1 MEIRPGVHT
10 YGLSW
15 TYDEPLGVHVIETSD
30 STVLFGAG
38 AEETAQEL
46 TQIATDHDVDAVV
59 VEHGDVDHFG
69 AVPALRA
76 AVADIEVA
84 VPAGDAVFLE
94 NAGIEADHA
103 LDPDET
109 YRGIRTI
116 AAPGHT
122 PDNMAYLVT
131 EEDVLVAGDTV
142 VGSDST
148 FAADRDW
155 SGDLATIAAEYNADD
170 ELARESV
177 RALTGDDFDVVLVSH
192 GTNVTEG
199 GRQAVET
206 LVADLS

>member
-10 YGLSW
+10 FGLSW
-15 TYDEPLGVHVIETSD
+15 SYDEPLGVHVIETGD
-30 STVLFGAG
+30 STILFGAG

-46 TQIATDHDVDAVV
+46 TRIATDHAVDAVI
-59 VEHGDVDHFG
+59 VEHGDGDHFG
-69 AVPALRA
+69 AVPSLRA

-94 NAGIEADHA
+94 NAGIEADRA

-122 PDNMAYLVT
+122 PDNMAYLFA
-131 EEDVLVAGDTV
+131 EEEVLVAGDTV

-148 FAADRDW
+148 FAADREW
-155 SGDLATIAAEYNADD
+155 SGDLATIAAEFNADD

-177 RALTGDDFDVVLVSH
+177 TALTAHDFDVVLLSH
-192 GTNVTEG
+192 GSNVTEG
-199 GRQAVET
+199 GRQAMET
-206 LVADLS
+206 LVEDLS